1 MSKLAF
7 IIFGFTRLTPQT
19 FCLFYFILHRFN
31 GLLILLYL
39 QAISQSMNKPINTT
53 IPQLSFEDTQIAFAS
68 KSNFKLKKAF
78 WIFALMNQNWLV
90 KLGTFF
96 IKLFLFL
103 HFPIKKLIKSTIFEQ
118 FCGGETIQ
126 ECKQTIEQLQL
137 GKIGTILDY
146 SVEGEEN
153 EKSFQTTKHEIL
165 KTIQKAHE
173 NQSIPF
179 AVFKMTGIFQAEL
192 LEEFQT
198 ESGLSEENEGAFQ
211 HSKDILLEIC
221 QLAHELNVR
230 LFIDAE
236 ESWIQGTIDTLTYEM
251 MARFNQKE
259 AIIFNTFQMYRMDML
274 DNLKQAIA
282 VAKEQHYFLGVKLV
296 RGAYLE
302 KERQRAHEEEY
313 SEPLHKIK
321 SDTDR
326 DFNEGMLA
334 CLAAIECVNFCIGTH
349 NEYSCRLLTEE
360 MAKQQIPHNHHNI
373 YFAQLLGMSDNISY
387 NLAAAG
393 YNVAK
398 YVPYGPVESVMPY
411 LFRRA
416 EENSSIAGQTSR
428 EYTLLL
434 NEVKR
439 RKNA

>member
-1 MSKLAF
+1 
-7 IIFGFTRLTPQT
+7 
-19 FCLFYFILHRFN
+19 
-31 GLLILLYL
+31 L
-39 QAISQSMNKPINTT
+39 QAISKSMNKPNASTLS
-53 IPQLSFEDTQIAFAS
+53 QLSFEDTQIAFSS
-68 KSNFKLKKAF
+68 KTNFQLKKAY

-103 HFPIKKLIKSTIFEQ
+103 HFPIKKLIKSTIYEQ

-126 ECKQTIEQLQL
+126 ECKQTIDQLHA

-153 EKSFQTTKHEIL
+153 EKSFQNTKLEIL

-173 NQSIPF
+173 NQAIPF
-179 AVFKMTGIFQAEL
+179 AVFKMTGIFQMEL

-198 ESGLSEENEGAFQ
+198 ENGLSEDNEDAFL
-211 HSKDILLEIC
+211 HSKDILIEIC
-221 QLAHELNVR
+221 QAAHDLKVR
-230 LFIDAE
+230 LFVDAE
-236 ESWIQGTIDTLTYEM
+236 ESWIQNTIDILTYEM
-251 MARFNQKE
+251 MERFNKQH
-259 AIIFNTFQMYRMDML
+259 AIIFNTYQMYRVDML
-274 DNLKQAIA
+274 GNLTEAIQK
-282 VAKEQHYFLGVKLV
+282 AKEQSYNLGVKLV

-302 KERQRAHEEEY
+302 KERQRAHEDEY
-313 SEPLHKIK
+313 SEPLHKDK
-321 SDTDR
+321 AHTDF
-326 DFNEGMLA
+326 DFNAGMLT
-334 CLAAIECVNFCIGTH
+334 CLDNLEHVHCCIGTH
-349 NEYSCRLLTEE
+349 NETSCKILVEE
-360 MAKQQIPHNHHNI
+360 MEKRNIPHNHENI

-387 NLAAAG
+387 NLASVG

-428 EYTLLL
+428 EFTLLL

>member
-1 MSKLAF
+1 
-7 IIFGFTRLTPQT
+7 
-19 FCLFYFILHRFN
+19 
-31 GLLILLYL
+31 
-39 QAISQSMNKPINTT
+39 
-53 IPQLSFEDTQIAFAS
+53 
-68 KSNFKLKKAF
+68 
-78 WIFALMNQNWLV
+78 MNQNWLV

-126 ECKQTIEQLQL
+126 ECKQTIDQLQL

-153 EKSFQTTKHEIL
+153 EKSFQTTKQEIL

-173 NQSIPF
+173 NQAIPF

-198 ESGLSEENEGAFQ
+198 ESGLAEENEAAFQ
-211 HSKDILLEIC
+211 HSKEILIEIC
-221 QLAHELNVR
+221 QKAYDLKVR

-236 ESWIQGTIDTLTYEM
+236 ESWMQGTIDTLTYEM
-251 MARFNQKE
+251 MERFNQSQ
-259 AIIFNTFQMYRMDML
+259 AIIFNTFQMYRVDML
-274 DNLKQAIA
+274 ENLTNAIA
-282 VAKEQHYFLGVKLV
+282 AAKDKNYFLGVKLV

-302 KERQRAHEEEY
+302 KERQRAHEDEY
-313 SEPLHKIK
+313 SEPLHKDK
-321 SDTDR
+321 AHTDQ
-326 DFNEGMLA
+326 DFNLGMLA
-334 CLAAIECVNFCIGTH
+334 CLNNIDRVHFCIGTH
-349 NEYSCRLLTEE
+349 NEYSCQLLAEE
-360 MAKQQIPHNHHNI
+360 MAKQQIPHNHPNI

-387 NLAAAG
+387 NLAASG

-428 EYTLLL
+428 EYTLLQ

>member
-1 MSKLAF
+1 
-7 IIFGFTRLTPQT
+7 
-19 FCLFYFILHRFN
+19 
-31 GLLILLYL
+31 
-39 QAISQSMNKPINTT
+39 MNKTSTSTLQNI
-53 IPQLSFEDTQIAFAS
+53 SFEDTKIAFSA
-68 KSNFKLKKAF
+68 KSNYQLKKAY

-103 HFPIKKLIKSTIFEQ
+103 HFPIKKLIKSTIFQQ

-126 ECKQTIEQLQL
+126 ECESTIKHLHNL
-137 GKIGTILDY
+137 KVGTILDY

-153 EKSFQTTKHEIL
+153 EKSFQITKQEIL

-173 NQSIPF
+173 NQAIPF
-179 AVFKMTGIFQAEL
+179 AVFKMTGIFQVEL

-198 ESGLSEENEGAFQ
+198 EAGLSEDNEDAFQ
-211 HSKDILLEIC
+211 HSKEILIEIC
-221 QLAHELNVR
+221 QAAHDLQVR

-236 ESWIQGTIDTLTYEM
+236 ESWIQNTIDQLTYEM
-251 MARFNQKE
+251 MERFNQQH
-259 AIIFNTFQMYRMDML
+259 AIVFNTFQMYRVDML
-274 DNLKQAIA
+274 DNLTQAIQT
-282 VAKEQHYFLGVKLV
+282 AKEKSYLLGVKLV

-313 SEPLHKIK
+313 SEPLHKVK
-321 SDTDR
+321 EHTDR
-326 DFNEGMLA
+326 DFNAGTIA
-334 CLAAIECVNFCIGTH
+334 CLNNIDHVHFCIGTH
-349 NEYSCRLLTEE
+349 NEQSCRILLEE
-360 MAKQQIPHNHHNI
+360 MAKRQIANKHPHI

-398 YVPYGPVESVMPY
+398 YVPYGPVEAVMPY

-428 EYTLLL
+428 EFTLLL

>member
-1 MSKLAF
+1 M
-7 IIFGFTRLTPQT
+7 
-19 FCLFYFILHRFN
+19 
-31 GLLILLYL
+31 
-39 QAISQSMNKPINTT
+39 QAITKSMNKSTASIK
-53 IPQLSFEDTQIAFAS
+53 PQLSFEDTQIAFAS
-68 KSNFKLKKAF
+68 KSNFQLKKAY

-126 ECKQTIEQLQL
+126 ECKQTIDQLHS

-153 EKSFQTTKHEIL
+153 EKSFQNTKIEIL
-165 KTIQKAHE
+165 KTIQKAHD
-173 NQSIPF
+173 NQAIPY

-198 ESGLSEENEGAFQ
+198 EAGLSEENEALFQ
-211 HSKDILLEIC
+211 HSKEILTEIC
-221 QLAHELNVR
+221 QAAHDLQVR
-230 LFIDAE
+230 LFVDAE
-236 ESWIQGTIDTLTYEM
+236 ESWIQNTIDTLTYEM
-251 MARFNQKE
+251 MERFNQKQ
-259 AIIFNTFQMYRMDML
+259 AIIFNTFQMYRVDML
-274 DNLKQAIA
+274 ENLTQAIQ
-282 VAKEQHYFLGVKLV
+282 VAQNNNYYLGVKLV

-313 SEPLHKIK
+313 SEPLHKEK
-321 SDTDR
+321 EHTDS
-326 DFNEGMLA
+326 DFNQGMLA
-334 CLAAIECVNFCIGTH
+334 CLDHIDHVHFCIGTH
-349 NEYSCRLLTEE
+349 NEHSCKILVSE
-360 MAKQQIPHNHHNI
+360 MEKRGISPQHPNI

-387 NLAAAG
+387 NLASAG

-428 EYTLLL
+428 EFTLLL
-434 NEVKR
+434 NEVQR

>member
-1 MSKLAF
+1 
-7 IIFGFTRLTPQT
+7 
-19 FCLFYFILHRFN
+19 
-31 GLLILLYL
+31 
-39 QAISQSMNKPINTT
+39 MNKPNASNLS
-53 IPQLSFEDTQIAFAS
+53 QLSFEDTKIAFSS
-68 KSNFKLKKAF
+68 KSNYQLKKAY

-103 HFPIKKLIKSTIFEQ
+103 HFPIKRLIKSTIYEQ

-126 ECKQTIEQLQL
+126 DCEQTIDHLHS

-153 EKSFQTTKHEIL
+153 EKSFQNTKLEIL

-173 NQSIPF
+173 NQAIPF
-179 AVFKMTGIFQAEL
+179 AVFKMTGIFQMEL

-198 ESGLSEENEGAFQ
+198 ENGLSEDDEEAFL
-211 HSKDILLEIC
+211 HSKEILIEIC
-221 QLAHELNVR
+221 QAAHDLQVR
-230 LFIDAE
+230 LFVDAE
-236 ESWIQGTIDTLTYEM
+236 ESWIQNTIDTLTYEM
-251 MARFNQKE
+251 MERFNKKS
-259 AIIFNTFQMYRMDML
+259 AIIFNTYQMYRVDML
-274 DNLKQAIA
+274 GNLTKAIQI
-282 VAKEQHYFLGVKLV
+282 AKEQSYYLGVKLV

-313 SEPLHKIK
+313 SEPLHKDK
-321 SDTDR
+321 EHTDF
-326 DFNEGMLA
+326 DFNAGMLT
-334 CLAAIECVNFCIGTH
+334 CLDHLDHVHYCLGTH
-349 NEYSCRLLTEE
+349 NENSCKLLIEE
-360 MAKQQIPHNHHNI
+360 MAKRGIPHNHENI

-387 NLAAAG
+387 NLASAG

-428 EYTLLL
+428 EFTLLL
-434 NEVKR
+434 NEVNR
-439 RKNA
+439 RKNV